1 MMTQTE
7 LIEWRDLERKRL
19 NDLVMNESR
28 EKCRLTINILNAVL
42 QDD

>member
-1 MMTQTE
+1 MMTEIE
-7 LIEWRDLERKRL
+7 LKDWRNLERNRL
-19 NDLVMNESR
+19 NDLVMYDSK